1 MIFIEKNFKEKKD
14 RHESHWNNAQFW
26 MVKLPILDDGWITF
40 SSFFFLITM
49 DTNSFHEIIMHF

>member
-26 MVKLPILDDGWITF
+26 MVKLPILDDG
-40 SSFFFLITM
+40 
-49 DTNSFHEIIMHF
+49 